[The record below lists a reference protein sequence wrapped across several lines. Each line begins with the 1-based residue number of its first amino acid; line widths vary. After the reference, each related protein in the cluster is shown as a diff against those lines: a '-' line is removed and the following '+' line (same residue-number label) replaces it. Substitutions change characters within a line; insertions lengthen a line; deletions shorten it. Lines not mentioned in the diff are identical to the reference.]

1 MYVNHLKVS
10 KNRLGEIIGRRG
22 SHKKD
27 LEKLTNTKIKI
38 FQNGEI
44 EISGEDSYAILQAKQ
59 VLEAIDCGFRYEEAK
74 KIITQDYVLDLVDL
88 KELKLQWYHNKR
100 ILGRVIGRK
109 GLAKETIERLTGAKI
124 VVNEENLKIGIL
136 GYSDDVYYAKEA
148 VLEIVRGTP
157 HGRVFKR
164 LEKIKQER
172 ERDYRSMLWKPS
184 EGFF

>member
-10 KNRLGEIIGRRG
+10 KDRLGEIIGKKG

-27 LEKLTNTKIKI
+27 LERLTNTKIKI

-44 EISGEDSYAILQAKQ
+44 EIRGEDSYSILQAKQ
-59 VLEAIDCGFRYEEAK
+59 VIEAVDCGFKYEEAK
-74 KIITQDYVLDLVDL
+74 KIITQDYVLDFVSIKDL
-88 KELKLQWYHNKR
+88 NLHWYHNRR
-100 ILGRVIGRK
+100 ILGRIIGRK
-109 GLAKETIERLTGAKI
+109 GLAKETIERLTGARI
-124 VVNEENLKIGIL
+124 VVNESSLKVGIL

-157 HGRVFKR
+157 HTRVFRK

-184 EGFF
+184 SPY